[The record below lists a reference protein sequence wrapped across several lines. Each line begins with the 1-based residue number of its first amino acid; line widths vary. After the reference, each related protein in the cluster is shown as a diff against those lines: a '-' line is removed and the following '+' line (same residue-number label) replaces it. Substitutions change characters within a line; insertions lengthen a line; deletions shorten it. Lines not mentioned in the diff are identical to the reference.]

1 MSGVDSWLISI
12 MWWGWGGV
20 AAEVVLWVSHVWA
33 SSGLGDAGLCYWPG
47 SGVTHPQRG
56 FPRRGPS
63 AMISV
68 VASANVLGG
77 RAGEVNAS
85 EVVR

>member
-1 MSGVDSWLISI
+1 

-33 SSGLGDAGLCYWPG
+33 SPASG
-47 SGVTHPQRG
+47 SGVTHPQHG